1 MKWLMQFYHERQGL
15 LAPYSVDAALPAEAI
30 LLGWKAVLAEH
41 PSIPGGRR
49 PSSFEQAQRIG
60 GQHASGW
67 VLYRIVRDN
76 EHESPN
82 VAQAPAA

>member
-1 MKWLMQFYHERQGL
+1 MKWLMQFYHERRGL

-30 LLGWKAVLAEH
+30 LLGWKAVLAEY
-41 PSIPGGRR
+41 PPIPGGRR

-67 VLYRIVRDN
+67 VLYRLAATREDS
-76 EHESPN
+76 SPETAQPR
-82 VAQAPAA
+82 VA

>member
-1 MKWLMQFYHERQGL
+1 MKWRMQFYNERRGL
-15 LAPYSVDAALPAEAI
+15 LAPYSVDAALPAEAV

-41 PSIPGGRR
+41 PPVPGGRR

-67 VLYRIVRDN
+67 VLYRIARDSG
-76 EHESPN
+76 HESPD
-82 VAQAPAA
+82 VAEAHAA